1 MTAVDVLGWWGL
13 VLIGVGG
20 RYGADRGFTVG
31 RSTSVMGLRAAQ
43 TLSTA
48 VEVKEESKPV
58 WREIWRGCWATLRV
72 KWFQREGRALCNSC
86 VCVDV
91 TGDWEEIDSQNTS
104 SLSTHQCP
112 YCLPYVWTHAEN
124 TKLLFWL
131 LTEKVHVGQWQIAP
145 VRKKKIYQSN
155 SKHVKFLEM

>member
-48 VEVKEESKPV
+48 AEVKDESKPV
-58 WREIWRGCWATLRV
+58 WREIWRGWWATLRV
-72 KWFQREGRALCNSC
+72 KWVQREGRALCNSC
-86 VCVDV
+86 VCVCGCHRGLR
-91 TGDWEEIDSQNTS
+91 GDRFSKYIKLKHSSVSILLAICVNACRKHKASVLTS
-104 SLSTHQCP
+104 DRKGACGSVKNNSTC
-112 YCLPYVWTHAEN
+112 
-124 TKLLFWL
+124 
-131 LTEKVHVGQWQIAP
+131 EKEKNIS
-145 VRKKKIYQSN
+145 I
-155 SKHVKFLEM
+155 